1 MPPRRR
7 RGPRVE
13 NNVGEQTEG
22 SVGNPPPPPPPPLP
36 QPNEREYI
44 KAFRKENPPKF
55 DGLGEPP
62 KAEAWVRDIER
73 VFAFMGCTDRERL
86 ACVTYQLTGP
96 ADFWWETKKRTLD
109 PARREALTW
118 EEFKEEVYNKY
129 VPMSYRRA
137 KVVEFHTLKQGS
149 MTVTEYDRALCEM
162 TRYAPK
168 LVDTDEKMAAKFRS
182 GLRPEIRVAVASRRG
197 IPYSENH
204 GRQIV
209 PHQRGNPQRIPYC
222 NRCSKHHVGECR
234 VGGIRCYAC
243 GGNGHVSRECPN
255 NNKGGVKNGQGQRPP
270 QQPQPIRQV
279 APQQARAYALKGNQG
294 QEPQASKGKENL
306 ADGANEMN
314 RAQEQPV

>member
-22 SVGNPPPPPPPPLP
+22 SVGNPPPPSPPPLP

-73 VFAFMGCTDRERL
+73 IFEFMGCTDKERL

-96 ADFWWETKKRTLD
+96 ADFWWETKKRTMD

-129 VPMSYRRA
+129 VPESYRRA

-149 MTVTEYDRALCEM
+149 MTVTEYDRALCEI
-162 TRYAPK
+162 TRYAPE
-168 LVDTDEKMAAKFRS
+168 LVDTNEKMAAKFRS
-182 GLRPEIRVAVASRRG
+182 GLRTEIRVAVASRRG
-197 IPYSENH
+197 IPYSEVL
-204 GRQIV
+204 GCALDV
-209 PHQRGNPQRIPYC
+209 EEALP
-222 NRCSKHHVGECR
+222 
-234 VGGIRCYAC
+234 
-243 GGNGHVSRECPN
+243 
-255 NNKGGVKNGQGQRPP
+255 KNGRTTNPTPSAPP
-270 QQPQPIRQV
+270 ANFRDK
-279 APQQARAYALKGNQG
+279 RKWEGN
-294 QEPQASKGKENL
+294 
-306 ADGANEMN
+306 
-314 RAQEQPV
+314 